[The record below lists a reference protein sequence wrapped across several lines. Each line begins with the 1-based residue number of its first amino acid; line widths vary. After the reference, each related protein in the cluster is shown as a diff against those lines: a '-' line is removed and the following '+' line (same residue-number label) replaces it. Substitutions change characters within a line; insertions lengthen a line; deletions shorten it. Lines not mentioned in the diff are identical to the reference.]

1 MEFYQIALLA
11 LITLFHLSLIWY
23 VRCINLTSRHL
34 EDMAALIAEQDDF
47 VILFRQ
53 YWKVSYDKHVLALF
67 FFRDPWKLYS
77 KEIQDIMR
85 GQNEV

>member
-1 MEFYQIALLA
+1 MEFYQIALL
-11 LITLFHLSLIWY
+11 LFFTLLQLSAIWY
-23 VRCINLTSRHL
+23 LRCYALAAKQL

-47 VILFRQ
+47 VMLFRL
-53 YWKVSYDKHVLALF
+53 YWKVSYDKHVWALF

-85 GQNEV
+85 GKDD